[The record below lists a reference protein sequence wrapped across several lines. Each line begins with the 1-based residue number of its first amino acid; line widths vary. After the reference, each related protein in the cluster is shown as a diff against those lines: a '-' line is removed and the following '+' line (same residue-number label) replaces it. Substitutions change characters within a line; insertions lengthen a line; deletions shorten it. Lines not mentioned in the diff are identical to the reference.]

1 MAVNEMK
8 MILQT
13 SRQENYPELFEYLE
27 GKGIEF
33 SLTMSSLE
41 DIFVRIG
48 LDPDSILKNEP
59 LPEIE
64 KLELPKYEPHYSFSS
79 QLNAVFVKK
88 ALTVLRSFSVFI
100 SLIMP
105 TMYIVI
111 GAVVSMIIGQNPTSQ

>member
-1 MAVNEMK
+1 
-8 MILQT
+8 
-13 SRQENYPELFEYLE
+13 
-27 GKGIEF
+27 
-33 SLTMSSLE
+33 MSSLE

-64 KLELPKYEPHYSFSS
+64 KLELPKYEPHSSFSL

-88 ALTVLRSFSVFI
+88 AFTVLRSFSVFI

-105 TMYIVI
+105 TIYIAI
-111 GAVVSMIIGQNPTSQ
+111 GAVLSMVIGQNPNSL